1 MATEKELEFWNEII
15 KLGEEKRRDFIGD
28 LITYI
33 KIHPNYENLS
43 KEEVITQTL
52 MVLTGDIGAA
62 QAFLDVINVPYDL
75 YLRTSK

>member
-1 MATEKELEFWNEII
+1 MATEKELELWIAFI
-15 KLGEEKRRDFIGD
+15 KMEEEKKREFVDKTV
-28 LITYI
+28 TYM
-33 KIHPNYENLS
+33 KTHPNYENLS

-52 MVLTGDIGAA
+52 MVLAGDIGAA